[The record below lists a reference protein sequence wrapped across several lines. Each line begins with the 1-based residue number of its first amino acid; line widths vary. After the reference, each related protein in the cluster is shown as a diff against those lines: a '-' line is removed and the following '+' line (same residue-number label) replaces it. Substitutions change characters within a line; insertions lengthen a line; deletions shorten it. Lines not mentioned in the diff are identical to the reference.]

1 MKVNG
6 VSNDKNVKFGP
17 VVFKRGA
24 NKFLTFYAQP
34 VWSMDE
40 FNAVCPPPVNR
51 SYIFTKNGKEL
62 DDNAP
67 AYLEELKQFYRKRW
81 GYVMLKSLEPSK
93 IEWGKVNPSD
103 PKTWSM
109 VEEELREELSI
120 YEFAKV
126 AKLVDEANAL
136 DEEKLEEN
144 AKSFFQLAAA
154 EAESDAPNCRT

>member
-6 VSNDKNVKFGP
+6 VTNDKDVKFGP
-17 VVFKRGA
+17 VVFKRGP

-40 FNAVCPPPVNR
+40 FNSICPAPVNR
-51 SYIFTKNGKEL
+51 FYVFTTAGKQL
-62 DDNAP
+62 DDQAP
-67 AYLEELKQFYRKRW
+67 AYLEELKEFYRRRW
-81 GYVMLKSLEPSK
+81 GYVMMKSLEPSK

-103 PKTWSM
+103 PKTWGF
-109 VEEELREELSI
+109 VEEELRGELSV

-136 DEEKLEEN
+136 DEDKLEEN

-154 EAESDAPNCRT
+154 EAAADGAKSQA